1 MTPGWVR
8 ANDNAVLGGDTIAF
22 VRRFVFDLAIM
33 GIAACDAQ
41 HGWMDYAEENP
52 TCAGP
57 WSRRAVIGVLIV
69 DESKFGR
76 RASVRT
82 FDLQDDLIVVTNRRP
97 PEPFAGIF
105 AEAGVRVIFE
115 RIVDAPARRPRPFDR
130 SIRQPSP
137 ARPRPAVGLPSAA
150 KGAADGRQ
158 RWKPRA
164 PVVPPARPGNGP

>member
-8 ANDNAVLGGDTIAF
+8 SNDNAVLGGDTIAF

-41 HGWMDYAEENP
+41 HGWMDYAEEE
-52 TCAGP
+52 
-57 WSRRAVIGVLIV
+57 SDLRRAVVPQSRKGVLIV

-82 FDLQDDLIVVTNRRP
+82 FELQDALLVVTNRRP

-105 AEAGVRVIFE
+105 AEAGVQVVHE
-115 RIVDAPARRPRPFDR
+115 RIVAAP
-130 SIRQPSP
+130 
-137 ARPRPAVGLPSAA
+137 
-150 KGAADGRQ
+150 
-158 RWKPRA
+158 
-164 PVVPPARPGNGP
+164 